1 MGKRKD
7 ASRLGVE
14 EEKYVSHVLMVV
26 VKGALYGRRCR
37 KGETG
42 EEERYIKPKYI
53 RGKIRKPYPDRH
65 L

>member
-1 MGKRKD
+1 MKRKD

-14 EEKYVSHVLMVV
+14 EEKYASHVLTVG

-42 EEERYIKPKYI
+42 EEGRYIKPKYR
-53 RGKIRKPYPDRH
+53 RGKIRKTCPDRH